1 MASLRIQT
9 GWPSS
14 NLSPNGRPNRW
25 QKAKSLRQAKNEGF
39 IATIAAKPVG
49 FQFGPGPLKVTINA
63 HPPSLPQGGGNHPD
77 DDNLISSAK
86 PFRDGIAAAL
96 GVDDRTFEVQPVQ
109 WRERVRGGRLIFEVE
124 GPEHG

>member
-39 IATIAAKPVG
+39 IATLSAKPVG
-49 FQFGPGPLKVTINA
+49 FQFGPGPLKVTIHA
-63 HPPSLPQGGGNHPD
+63 QPPIKRERD
-77 DDNLISSAK
+77 DDNIVASAK

-96 GVDDRTFEVQPVQ
+96 GIDDKRFENQPVQ
-109 WRERVRGGRLIFEVE
+109 WQEPKRPGRLIFEVE
-124 GPEHG
+124 GPDHD

>member
-39 IATIAAKPVG
+39 IATFAARAKVSSSDPDRLRSQFTLSRPSVG
-49 FQFGPGPLKVTINA
+49 PATRQ
-63 HPPSLPQGGGNHPD
+63 
-77 DDNLISSAK
+77 
-86 PFRDGIAAAL
+86 R
-96 GVDDRTFEVQPVQ
+96 R
-109 WRERVRGGRLIFEVE
+109 RERQGASRR
-124 GPEHG
+124 HRRRARRRR